1 MARRRNE
8 ELREWT
14 RKVIEKMP
22 HLTKSQAVVLGMWSF
37 GIVMTQSCGLSTV
50 AAFIAAIVGKKEN
63 TVRQQLREWYKDA
76 RDKTKSRKTED
87 ETKIGRTAIDVT
99 TCFAPLMIWVLSLWP
114 EGEKRLVLAADAS
127 TNFGF

>member
-50 AAFIAAIVGKKEN
+50 AAFIAAIAPSAVPKAIVGKKEN
-63 TVRQQLREWYKDA
+63 TVRQSILDFR
-76 RDKTKSRKTED
+76 
-87 ETKIGRTAIDVT
+87 
-99 TCFAPLMIWVLSLWP
+99 F
-114 EGEKRLVLAADAS
+114 
-127 TNFGF
+127 